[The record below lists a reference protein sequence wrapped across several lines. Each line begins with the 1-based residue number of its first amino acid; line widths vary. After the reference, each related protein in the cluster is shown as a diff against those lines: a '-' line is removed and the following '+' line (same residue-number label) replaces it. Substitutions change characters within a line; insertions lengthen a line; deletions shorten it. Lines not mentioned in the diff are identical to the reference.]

1 MFSAGNTSVIIEGM
15 TKEEFLSAIS
25 EGLKEQ
31 FDQLKKDFQTKSP
44 TEYLTRDE
52 VAKML
57 KVSSTT
63 IHNYTVKKVLT
74 SHKIGR
80 RVLYKLSE
88 VESAIVKLNK

>member
-31 FDQLKKDFQTKSP
+31 FDQLKKDFHTKSP